1 MNMPT
6 RQLPLNL
13 QDDDQENLKVIRMIF
28 PSLTSDAAAIRDALA
43 FRVSTAPQPTVKRAR
58 KLIRETAE
66 IGAQP
71 QLVWQWAH
79 GKRPIPADRRPD
91 IERATGG
98 EVTCEEMTSDEVVWS
113 RISDAH
119 WKWHP
124 LGRPV
129 RDLTREAA

>member
-1 MNMPT
+1 MRYAPGRLGDFNLAVRFQQHLVMDLKAWIDLERG
-6 RQLPLNL
+6 RQT
-13 QDDDQENLKVIRMIF
+13 K
-28 PSLTSDAAAIRDALA
+28 LA
-43 FRVSTAPQPTVKRAR
+43 
-58 KLIRETAE
+58 AE

-98 EVTCEEMTSDEVVWS
+98 AVTCEEMTSDEVVWS

-129 RDLTREAA
+129 RDLTRARRG

>member
-1 MNMPT
+1 MRVWGGASDCKRSAENTQLSGSLDAIKRGAYPAVMDLKAWIDLERG
-6 RQLPLNL
+6 RQT
-13 QDDDQENLKVIRMIF
+13 K
-28 PSLTSDAAAIRDALA
+28 LA
-43 FRVSTAPQPTVKRAR
+43 
-58 KLIRETAE
+58 AE

-91 IERATGG
+91 IERGTGG

-113 RISDAH
+113 RISDDH

-129 RDLTREAA
+129 RDVTREAA